1 MRPGFL
7 AYCGVLG
14 LGIVGKRPAFLPAA
28 QFILGRLVEPKKW
41 EPLFL
46 PASSACPS
54 GFPRCD
60 VGGLLPTWYPH
71 PAICPLWA
79 FPMATHEEPE
89 PIPPKRSLRL
99 RPWKRG
105 REESMGAGVEAGI
118 SFWIGG
124 GAGGLAEAAPP
135 HPTASRPPSP
145 TRGEGEARRAG
156 ISFCGAHPLLSSL
169 SGLTR
174 QSATLL
180 RALKG
185 LGSLRRGGTHI
196 CCACGSLAGPRV
208 EPEDDEGG

>member
-7 AYCGVLG
+7 AYGGDLG

-79 FPMATHEEPE
+79 FPAATCEEPE
-89 PIPPKRSLRL
+89 PTSPKRSLRL
-99 RPWKRG
+99 RPCKRG
-105 REESMGAGVEAGI
+105 REGEY
-118 SFWIGG
+118 GG
-124 GAGGLAEAAPP
+124 D
-135 HPTASRPPSP
+135 
-145 TRGEGEARRAG
+145 
-156 ISFCGAHPLLSSL
+156 
-169 SGLTR
+169 
-174 QSATLL
+174 
-180 RALKG
+180 
-185 LGSLRRGGTHI
+185 LRRGDKI
-196 CCACGSLAGPRV
+196 CCWEGSTGYRAYEGGTSPLAGEDGREETDFVVGACGPTPPQPSPSRGGCSLANGSSRTRQRWRWSRRSAGYWIPGLR
-208 EPEDDEGG
+208 PG

>member
-1 MRPGFL
+1 MRSGFW
-7 AYCGVLG
+7 AYGGDLG
-14 LGIVGKRPAFLPAA
+14 LGVVESCLVVLSLPLRVSPVRRGRVAPPFVHIRPSVRFGP
-28 QFILGRLVEPKKW
+28 
-41 EPLFL
+41 PLE
-46 PASSACPS
+46 
-54 GFPRCD
+54 R
-60 VGGLLPTWYPH
+60 LPTNPN
-71 PAICPLWA
+71 
-79 FPMATHEEPE
+79 
-89 PIPPKRSLRL
+89 RS
-99 RPWKRG
+99 RPNVRCACVRRNG
-105 REESMGAGVEAGI
+105 VVRESMGEGVEAGI

-124 GAGGLAEAAPP
+124 GADGLAEAAPP

-196 CCACGSLAGPRV
+196 CCAFGSLAGPRV